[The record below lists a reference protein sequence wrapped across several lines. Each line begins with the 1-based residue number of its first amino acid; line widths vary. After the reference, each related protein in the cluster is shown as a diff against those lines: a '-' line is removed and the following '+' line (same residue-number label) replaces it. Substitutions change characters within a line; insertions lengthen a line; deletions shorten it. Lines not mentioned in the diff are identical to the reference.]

1 MSAPVPPASPA
12 SFPPAPA
19 PKPAAPE
26 AALIDLRHVLM
37 VVRER
42 WLAAGALA
50 LVLCGLVGFGLLSR
64 PSVYEAK
71 SSLLVERSNDRVVDI
86 KQVVDN
92 SVEGSLTD
100 ALLLTHIE
108 QLQSHTFFLRVVRS
122 LSPKELATVFAP
134 YQKAEDEPVAGL
146 PVEEREQAAE
156 NFLAGSLKVERAGR
170 TLLINLSLRHRDAK
184 VAQWLVN
191 RICEQYI
198 LHLIDRSS
206 SSNTAAIAFLRDQAE
221 ELRKK
226 VEVSERDLQAYRS
239 KYNLVSLE
247 ENQNIVVERLKAL
260 SSAVTGSRVARL
272 GIETRL
278 AQVEAIVTDGT
289 KVLELATLPEF
300 AGYAAAQQ
308 EVDKLQAQ
316 RAVLGERYGAR
327 HPQMIDNARALASRE
342 RLRDQQLA
350 AALGDLRNQR
360 AKAVTNE
367 GQLEKELAA
376 AETESLRLDQLSIG
390 YNVLRR
396 EVETNRQLYSQIL
409 SRQNETGISSQL
421 QNTNIKIVDRAGLP
435 VDPVSPNRK
444 KVALI
449 VVLLFG
455 ATFFGYALGADL
467 LDNRVK
473 SWMDVEQYLA
483 APLLAE
489 IAMAKQVKEADRS
502 LIVANDLDE
511 HTAESFRG
519 LHSQLHLSSKVEL
532 PKTILVTS
540 TLPGEG
546 KSFVAANLAESY
558 AAHGKRTVIVDGDFR
573 RPTVHRLA
581 KTDNKTGTLVWLQ
594 TAKAD
599 APVSLRDASLGLVE
613 AAPNLQVLCTG
624 GVSRKVS
631 EMLESRRLIDLF
643 EALQREFDVVIID
656 TPPAGV
662 FPDAEAFSAVADE
675 LIYVCR
681 FAGPSRVNVRQ
692 VLNRLRKGSLAFAG
706 VVLNAMPTSRGGAQY
721 YSGYG
726 YQGSRYY
733 AEYYAEKR

>member
-1 MSAPVPPASPA
+1 MSAPVPSPA
-12 SFPPAPA
+12 PLPATPT
-19 PKPAAPE
+19 PKSAAPE

-42 WLAAGALA
+42 WLGAAGLA

-64 PSVYEAK
+64 PAVYEAK
-71 SSLLVERSNDRVVDI
+71 AALLVERQNDRVVDI
-86 KQVVDN
+86 KQVVDTT
-92 SVEGSLTD
+92 VEGSLTD

-108 QLQSHTFFLRVVRS
+108 QLQSHTFFQRVAAS
-122 LSPKELATVFAP
+122 LSDKELKALFAP
-134 YQKAEDEPVAGL
+134 YAKADDVPATELPADE
-146 PVEEREQAAE
+146 RSRAAE
-156 NFLAGSLKVERAGR
+156 GFLADNLKVERAGR
-170 TLLINLSLRHRDAK
+170 TLLINLSLRHRDPL
-184 VAQWLVN
+184 VSQWLVN
-191 RICEQYI
+191 RIAEQYI

-206 SSNTAAIAFLRDQAE
+206 SSNTAAIAFLGGQAE

-226 VEVSERDLQAYRS
+226 VEVSERDLQAYRT

-260 SSAVTGSRVARL
+260 SSAVTQSRVARL
-272 GIETRL
+272 ATETRL
-278 AQVEAIVTDGT
+278 VQVEGIIKTGTD
-289 KVLELATLPEF
+289 VLQLATMPEF
-300 AGYAAAQQ
+300 AGFAATQKEIDQ
-308 EVDKLQAQ
+308 LQAQ

-327 HPQMIDNARALASRE
+327 HPQMIDNARALAARE
-342 RLRDQQLA
+342 KLRDQQLT

-360 AKAVTNE
+360 DKAVTNE
-367 GQLEKELAA
+367 AQLATELAA
-376 AETESLRLDQLSIG
+376 AEKESLRLDQLSIG

-409 SRQNETGISSQL
+409 GRQNETGISSQL
-421 QNTNIKIVDRAGLP
+421 QNTNIKIVDRAGRP
-435 VDPVSPNRK
+435 DEPVSPNRK

-455 ATFFGYALGADL
+455 AAFFGYALAADL

-473 SWMDVEQYLA
+473 AWTDVEQYLGSQ
-483 APLLAE
+483 LLAE
-489 IAMAKQVKEADRS
+489 IAMVKEVKEQDRA
-502 LIVANDLDE
+502 LLVAKDLDE
-511 HTAESFRG
+511 HGVEAFRG
-519 LHSQLHLSSKVEL
+519 LHSQLQLSSKIEL

-546 KSFVAANLAESY
+546 KSFVAANLAASF
-558 AAHGKRTVIVDGDFR
+558 AAHGKRTVLVDGDFR

-581 KTDNKTGTLVWLQ
+581 RTDNQAGTLVWLQ
-594 TAKAD
+594 SSKAD
-599 APVSLRDASLGLVE
+599 HPVSLADPALGLTE
-613 AAPNLQVLCTG
+613 ITSHLQVLRTG

-643 EALQREFDVVIID
+643 EALQRSFDVVVID

-662 FPDAEAFSAVADE
+662 FPDAEAFTAVADE

-681 FAGPSRVNVRQ
+681 FSGPSRVAVRQ
-692 VLNRLRKGSLAFAG
+692 VLGRLRKSTLSVAG
-706 VVLNAMPTSRGGAQY
+706 VVLNAMPGNRGGAHY

-726 YQGSRYY
+726 YYGSRHYADYY
-733 AEYYAEKR
+733 NAEKK